1 MNQTPVRASLVPG
14 AQRLA
19 FLPAQFGPRYLMSGE
34 AYFYHWAR
42 ALSDDYDGGMWD
54 FFTLNNEGFFVAP
67 RTPARLLVEVKG
79 NSYRGEMTAQAFG
92 IVITTMVLSSL
103 ANSTVETDEDACER
117 FSNQHHALL
126 DFAREHPEREAIF
139 AAID

>member
-67 RTPARLLVEVKG
+67 RTPAVLNVSVRG
-79 NSYRGEMTAQAFG
+79 NGFTGELSAQAFG
-92 IVITTMVLSSL
+92 IVVTTMVLSGL

-126 DFAREHPEREAIF
+126 DFAREHPEHEAIF

>member
-1 MNQTPVRASLVPG
+1 MRELPVIATLLPESR
-14 AQRLA
+14 RLA
-19 FLPAQFGPRYLMSGE
+19 FLPAYLGSRYLMSGE

-42 ALSDDYDGGMWD
+42 SLSADYDGGMWD
-54 FFTLNNEGFFVAP
+54 YFTLSNGGFFVAP
-67 RTPARLLVEVKG
+67 RAPAVLHVSVRG
-79 NSYRGEMTAQAFG
+79 NGFTGELSAQAFG
-92 IVITTMVLSSL
+92 VVVVLFVLGGL
-103 ANSTVETDEDACER
+103 AHSTVDTDEMACER